1 MKKEYMVPLTHTIN
15 LEPQSILAG
24 SPTLRYTDDKEA
36 SKDAEV
42 LTKHKQDAWE
52 HSWE

>member
-24 SPTLRYTDDKEA
+24 SPTLKYTDKDA
-36 SKDAEV
+36 SKEFEV

>member
-24 SPTLRYTDDKEA
+24 SPTLKYTNKEA
-36 SKDAEV
+36 STEVEV

-52 HSWE
+52 HTWE

>member
-24 SPTLRYTDDKEA
+24 SPTLKYTDNKA
-36 SKDAEV
+36 STEFEV

>member
-24 SPTLRYTDDKEA
+24 SPTLRYTDKDA
-36 SKDAEV
+36 SKEFEV

-52 HSWE
+52 HTWE

>member
-24 SPTLRYTDDKEA
+24 SPTLKYTDKDA
-36 SKDAEV
+36 SKEFEV
-42 LTKHKQDAWE
+42 LTKHKQNAWE

>member
-24 SPTLRYTDDKEA
+24 SPTLRYTDNEA
-36 SKDAEV
+36 SKEVEV

-52 HSWE
+52 HTWE

>member
-24 SPTLRYTDDKEA
+24 SPTLKYTDKEA
-36 SKDAEV
+36 SKEVEV
-42 LTKHKQDAWE
+42 LTKPKQDAWE
-52 HSWE
+52 HTWE